1 MSGSRQPIKLLREAL
16 LGRLGGIGEILRFD
30 NRFQLLYQRLLQK
43 HQRLAVYRLGDIEA
57 VVDIAG
63 GDLLSVRACLASPM
77 YRALLARV
85 DLPSSLSVADLGAN
99 SGGFPLLLLSLGY
112 KLEDLL
118 CVELNPRTALRLR
131 YNLQGNLPLSA
142 RWDVREAAIV
152 GKSRRLK
159 VHLGRGSAGDSIY
172 GTGTSPEGTDLEVEG
187 VTLDDC
193 FRQAF
198 DSTPIDLCKMDI
210 EGAEYEV
217 FESSA
222 HDRIKQ
228 CRCLLI
234 EIHATTPERR
244 DGLFARLAELG
255 FNLIGGPSDRRF
267 GVEYCFVNKAT
278 VRPNPSPQ

>member
-1 MSGSRQPIKLLREAL
+1 MSSSRQRINLLVEAL
-16 LGRLGGIGEILRFD
+16 LSRLGGIGEILRFD

-77 YRALLARV
+77 YRALLAQV
-85 DLPSSLSVADLGAN
+85 DLPSSLTVVDLGAN

-112 KLEDLL
+112 QLESLL
-118 CVELNPRTALRLR
+118 CVELNPRTAVRLR
-131 YNLQGNLPLSA
+131 YNLQGNLPLTA
-142 RWDVREAAIV
+142 RWQVREAAII

-159 VHLGRGSAGDSIY
+159 VHLGRGSAGDSVY
-172 GTGTSPEGTDLEVEG
+172 GTGSSPEGVDTEVEG
-187 VTLDDC
+187 ITLDDC
-193 FRQAF
+193 FVQAF
-198 DSTPIDLCKMDI
+198 DSAPIDLCKMDI

-222 HDRIKQ
+222 HDRIRQ

-234 EIHATTPERR
+234 EIHATTSERR
-244 DGLFARLAELG
+244 DGLFARLNELG
-255 FNLIGGPSDRRF
+255 FDLIGGPTDRRF
-267 GVEYCFVNKAT
+267 GVEYCFVNKAAL
-278 VRPNPSPQ
+278 RPNTAPQ

>member
-77 YRALLARV
+77 YRALLAQV

-99 SGGFPLLLLSLGY
+99 SGGFPLLLLSLGH
-112 KLEDLL
+112 KLENLL

-131 YNLQGNLPLSA
+131 YNLQGNLPLTA
-142 RWDVREAAIV
+142 RWQVREAAIV

-159 VHLGRGSAGDSIY
+159 VHLGRGSVGDSIY
-172 GTGTSPEGTDLEVEG
+172 GTGTTPEGVDSEVEG
-187 VTLDDC
+187 ITLDDC
-193 FRQAF
+193 FAQAF
-198 DSTPIDLCKMDI
+198 DSAPIDLCKMDI

-217 FESSA
+217 FESQA
-222 HDRIKQ
+222 HERIKQ

-234 EIHATTPERR
+234 EIHPTTSERR
-244 DGLFARLAELG
+244 DGLFARLEELG
-255 FNLIGGPSDRRF
+255 FNLIGGPADRRF
-267 GVEYCFVNKAT
+267 DVEYCFVNKAT
-278 VRPNPSPQ
+278 VRPNASPQ